1 MDGDKTG
8 SVAVLDRPVEI
19 DKRAITASPSSGD
32 VPVGRDAGVMAIMAT
47 TRAMRRLAPDPVP
60 DEVIRSV
67 IQAATWAP
75 SADNWQVA
83 AYVVVTD
90 RETMARLAVLWQ
102 RVSEEMLLLF
112 EASGVEDG
120 SDPASR
126 RIGEALAYQ
135 QDHFA
140 ETPAVII
147 VCDDDR
153 ALKQRARG
161 TVATFR
167 RVARRIGWR
176 RAVGLARAW
185 TRVANRAE
193 GSSIYPAVENLLLAA
208 RAHGLGACLT
218 TWHLLAEE
226 EFKRIVD
233 IPADV
238 KTFAVIPIGWPL
250 GHFGP
255 VRRRPV
261 DEVIHLQRW

>member
-1 MDGDKTG
+1 MDGDQSA
-8 SVAVLDRPVEI
+8 SVAVLDRPVDVE
-19 DKRAITASPSSGD
+19 KGRVASSPSSDD
-32 VPVGRDAGVMAIMAT
+32 VPIGPDAGVMAIMAT
-47 TRAMRRLAPDPVP
+47 TRAMRRLAPDQVP
-60 DEVIRSV
+60 EDVIRSV

-112 EASGVEDG
+112 DALGVEDG
-120 SDPASR
+120 SDPSSR
-126 RIGEALAYQ
+126 RVGEALAYQ
-135 QDHFA
+135 RDHFA
-140 ETPAVII
+140 ETPALII

-161 TVATFR
+161 TVGTLR
-167 RVARRIGWR
+167 RVARRVGWR
-176 RAVGLARAW
+176 RAVGLARAM
-185 TRVANRAE
+185 TRTAE
-193 GSSIYPAVENLLLAA
+193 RSEGASIYPAVENLLLAA

-226 EFKRIVD
+226 EFKRIVG

-255 VRRRPV
+255 VRRRAV